1 MMPSASPK
9 AQVQGQL
16 TFEIVWLR
24 VDQGIGEGDPGFLQV
39 VHVHTMG
46 MQKNIDIAMSEG

>member
-1 MMPSASPK
+1 MPSASPK

-16 TFEIVWLR
+16 TFEIVRLR

-39 VHVHTMG
+39 LHTMG
-46 MQKNIDIAMSEG
+46 MQKNLDIAMSEG